1 MRFTML
7 IPLALMHMMK
17 LTKRRQRAKTSGSG
31 CRWCVGLAALS
42 LHQMMMINQVVT
54 EMLIG
59 RAPPK
64 DRHFLQ
70 AWKTNNIYNIIYDE
84 QSKYIY
90 IILNNGEKTHIPSQ
104 KPTHPICKIAKLHRH
119 FIIQLDQSHGIF
131 EAQLLD
137 SQLGQVTHSW
147 VHLWMPPAVN
157 IPS

>member
-1 MRFTML
+1 MHCGMRFTML
-7 IPLALMHMMK
+7 IPLALMHIMK

-90 IILNNGEKTHIPSQ
+90 IILNNGEKN
-104 KPTHPICKIAKLHRH
+104 THPQSEANSSHLQNRQAASALHHPTRP
-119 FIIQLDQSHGIF
+119 
-131 EAQLLD
+131 E
-137 SQLGQVTHSW
+137 SW
-147 VHLWMPPAVN
+147 HLRSSAPRLSARSGHP
-157 IPS
+157 